1 MSIYAH
7 THKIEYSTGC
17 LCVSAVCC
25 LLFGHVTC
33 ITNLLPKSVFDLVN
47 SLQYFF
53 DSIFFVAVK
62 LEINWICRPMQ
73 KCMSNN
79 WSHLTVSGNQSLPN
93 FLTHYVR
100 VCSCVH
106 TYVCVGVCLLLPNFA
121 GWLASWSGNQTSALL
136 INVLVACEKS
146 INSFRL
152 FFLHFYW
159 YIFVV
164 VFSFL
169 SFFFFACPTCHF
181 STLALLVSFV
191 RERVDLINTSIHQ
204 SSALAEFNEA
214 HYCA

>member
-1 MSIYAH
+1 M
-7 THKIEYSTGC
+7 C
-17 LCVSAVCC
+17 VCC
-25 LLFGHVTC
+25 VLPAFWICHVHNEFVAKICFWFTEQY
-33 ITNLLPKSVFDLVN
+33 
-47 SLQYFF
+47 LQYFF
-53 DSIFFVAVK
+53 DSIFFIAAK
-62 LEINWICRPMQ
+62 LEINWICPPMQ

-106 TYVCVGVCLLLPNFA
+106 LCVCVGCLILPA
-121 GWLASWSGNQTSALL
+121 GWQVEAAIKQAHCWLMCLWLVRNQ
-136 INVLVACEKS
+136 S
-146 INSFRL
+146 IRFDF